1 MTTTSGHVLLVPKI
15 FNTQIPDKRNERYA
29 FVLSRTAN
37 KIVVRDYG
45 YERVFHLGDDHAF
58 HCDDL
63 PDVSLVMK

>member
-1 MTTTSGHVLLVPKI
+1 MTTTSGHVLLLPKI
-15 FNTQIPDKRNERYA
+15 SSTQIPDKHNERYA

-45 YERVFHLGDDHAF
+45 YERVFHLGEDKQF
-58 HCDDL
+58 HCAEL